1 MKTFGPE
8 ISLHMLHTFKLNN
21 TTLHM
26 QDEAKSIPLQFFAV
40 YGKFQ
45 NEILLKF

>member
-1 MKTFGPE
+1 
-8 ISLHMLHTFKLNN
+8 
-21 TTLHM
+21 M

-40 YGKFQ
+40 SGKFQ